1 MKAVLSGPA
10 HCRMLLEIARKI
22 WRLIPF
28 RMRLLIVRSTQ
39 NKFTVSVVALI
50 VSSDKKV
57 LLLDH
62 YIRPGSSWGLPGG
75 FVEPGELPAEA
86 IRREISEETGIELG
100 KVELIEVR
108 TIRKHV
114 EILFMAKADGP
125 AEIRSREIRDL
136 GWFSPDDLPDEM
148 NVKQKELVRKLTS

>member
-1 MKAVLSGPA
+1 
-10 HCRMLLEIARKI
+10 MLLEIARKI

-50 VSSDKKV
+50 INSEKRV

-86 IRREISEETGIELG
+86 IRREISEETGLELG

-114 EILFMAKADGP
+114 EILFLAKADGP

-136 GWFSPDDLPDEM
+136 GWFLPDELPDEM
-148 NVKQKELVRKLTS
+148 NVKQKELVRKLTN